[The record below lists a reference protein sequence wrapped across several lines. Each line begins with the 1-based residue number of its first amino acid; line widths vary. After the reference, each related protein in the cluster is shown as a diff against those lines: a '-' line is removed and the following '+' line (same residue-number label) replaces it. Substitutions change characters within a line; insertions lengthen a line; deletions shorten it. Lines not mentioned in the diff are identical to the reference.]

1 MYLKKEKSQKTKS
14 EKEQIK
20 LLKSMS
26 GTVKHFF
33 GGWEKIFGEVSDPRT
48 ENLLIYPL
56 SSLLFTG
63 MLMYFLRLGSR
74 RQINF
79 DFRKN
84 ENVAEKFHSLWGV
97 DEVPHGDTLNYA
109 FKKTDV
115 DEIQEIVCQLVEI
128 LIRKKVLDR
137 WRLLGK
143 YFRVA
148 IDGTGELT
156 FNERHCENCLTR
168 RFKSGKVLY

>member
-1 MYLKKEKSQKTKS
+1 MYLKKEKSQKTKL

-20 LLKSMS
+20 LLESMS

-33 GGWEKIFGEVSDPRT
+33 GGWEKIFGEVSDPRI

-63 MLMYFLRLGSR
+63 MLMYLLRLGSR

-97 DEVPHGDTLNYA
+97 DEVSVPGTL
-109 FKKTDV
+109 KKRIGCFSDFV
-115 DEIQEIVCQLVEI
+115 GLRPDLS
-128 LIRKKVLDR
+128 LIFSQHRIFNIEMFHI
-137 WRLLGK
+137 WNCW
-143 YFRVA
+143 YFNSNSQY
-148 IDGTGELT
+148 E
-156 FNERHCENCLTR
+156 
-168 RFKSGKVLY
+168 